1 MAKPHKC
8 HRINTKVTES
18 DYRLL
23 ARVVR
28 EYKFRSI
35 YQLVQTL
42 VMCFIRHIDGVRDA
56 EYEEGIGVEIDEM
69 FDDMMNPI
77 PRSRSQYDK
86 HRNWYEG

>member
-1 MAKPHKC
+1 MKKSPKSR
-8 HRINTKVTES
+8 RINTKVTEY

-23 ARVVR
+23 ARVVK

-42 VMCFIRHIDGVRDA
+42 VLCFIRHIDSARDA
-56 EYEEGIGVEIDEM
+56 EFEDGVGVEIDEM
-69 FDDMMNPI
+69 FDELMKPI
-77 PRSRSQYDK
+77 PRSRAQYDK

>member
-1 MAKPHKC
+1 MRKPHKS
-8 HRINTKVTES
+8 HRINTKVTEA

-23 ARVVR
+23 SRVVK

-42 VMCFIRHIDGVRDA
+42 VMCFIRHIDSVRDA

-69 FDDMMNPI
+69 FDDMMRPL
-77 PRSRSQYDK
+77 PRSRAQYDK
-86 HRNWYEG
+86 HKNWYEG